1 MQLVSQYLKNQLHN
15 LTTPSLY
22 VLDAKNLK
30 NTPYFTLSKTILL
43 LLSKFQN
50 IAFSCL
56 GIVGLLLTLFLAL
69 KKQLQFKEDK
79 LLLFIS
85 LSLGYTI
92 TVIGIS
98 AEQYDRLNV
107 PNYALIIILSVLL
120 YPKLKSLSK
129 AK

>member
-1 MQLVSQYLKNQLHN
+1 M
-15 LTTPSLY
+15 
-22 VLDAKNLK
+22 LDAKNLK